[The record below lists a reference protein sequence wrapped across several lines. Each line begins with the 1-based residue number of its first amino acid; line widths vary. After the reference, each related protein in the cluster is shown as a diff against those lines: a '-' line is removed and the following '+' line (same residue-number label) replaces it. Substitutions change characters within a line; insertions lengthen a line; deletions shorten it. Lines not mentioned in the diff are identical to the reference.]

1 LPARF
6 AEPTGCAEP
15 LAALAT
21 RRYEGRMIDI
31 PKFLSRALILISV
44 ASLSACAGGNSAADL
59 APAAPQQAEPA
70 PSTPAPASAP
80 ATAKRGAPAGRST
93 QGAAP
98 PSASAPAPA
107 RQTAM
112 TPEEIKAQCWMKYEE
127 DKKIKN
133 IDQRLALV
141 EKCVSETSGNQ
152 PPPRN

>member
-1 LPARF
+1 
-6 AEPTGCAEP
+6 
-15 LAALAT
+15 
-21 RRYEGRMIDI
+21 MIAI

-70 PSTPAPASAP
+70 PSTPPSAP
-80 ATAKRGAPAGRST
+80 ATAKRSAPAGRST
-93 QGAAP
+93 QGAPP
-98 PSASAPAPA
+98 PSSPPPA

-112 TPEEIKAQCWMKYEE
+112 TPEEVKTQCWMKYED

-141 EKCVSETSGNQ
+141 EKCVSETSSNQ
-152 PPPRN
+152 PPPPRN